1 MQTAAEVVQGVQAG
15 EFTAREII
23 DEQLRLIAS
32 LNPAYNALTSVFDV
46 PDEPVGP
53 LAGVV
58 FSVKDNIDVAGG
70 ATTHGLKSL
79 AGNVKTADA
88 PIVARLRAAGATPIA
103 HANMPTLN
111 ARGMH
116 TYSELAGHTINPWDA
131 TKSPGGS
138 SGGDAVAVATG
149 MVPIGIGNDSGGS
162 LRLPAFL
169 NGVCALKPSYG
180 RYPQGMIFG
189 QPDPSYP
196 TQVMTVE
203 GPLARTVADLRL
215 VHSLL
220 CGSDPSDPRTVPV
233 PATGAPVAKI
243 AGFVPGDPAVEEA
256 AKRLVDAGYE
266 VVAIS
271 PPRMDEA
278 AELSMRMITTPIAL
292 QFDEY
297 VAFAG
302 EDLAGYARNL
312 LAARPALDLGEFL
325 ALTGT
330 RLSVQREWAQLL
342 DRYPVVIGPVST
354 TPSFEPDQDRRS
366 PEALAEY
373 FEALKL
379 CEASSFVGVPS
390 VAVPTGL
397 RDGLPTGVQVISRM
411 YREDLAL
418 DAAAVLEVQLT
429 PSALGG

>member
-1 MQTAAEVVQGVQAG
+1 M
-15 EFTAREII
+15 FT
-23 DEQLRLIAS
+23 EQLQLIEA
-32 LNPAYNALTSVFDV
+32 LNPVYNALTTVFDV
-46 PDEPVGP
+46 PEEVTGP
-53 LAGVV
+53 LAGVT
-58 FSVKDNIDVAGG
+58 FSVKANIDVAGA

-79 AGNVKTADA
+79 TGNVKSADA
-88 PIVARLRAAGATPIA
+88 PIVARLRAAGATPIG

-131 TKSPGGS
+131 SKSPGGS

-149 MVPIGIGNDSGGS
+149 MVRIGIGNDSGGS

-180 RYPQGMIFG
+180 RYPQGAAFG
-189 QPDPSYP
+189 QADPSFP

-220 CGSDPSDPRTVPV
+220 CGADPADPRAVPV
-233 PATGAPVAKI
+233 PAHGSPAPKI
-243 AGFVPGDPAVEEA
+243 AGFVPGDPVVEEA
-256 AKRLVDAGYE
+256 AKRLVDVGYE
-266 VVAIS
+266 VEPVTA
-271 PPRMDEA
+271 PRVEEA
-278 AELSMRMITTPIAL
+278 SELAMRMISTPIAL

-302 EDLAGYARNL
+302 EDLAVYARNL
-312 LAARPALDLGEFL
+312 LEVRPGLDIGEFL
-325 ALTGT
+325 TLTGT
-330 RLSVQREWAQLL
+330 RLAIQREWARLL
-342 DRYPVVIGPVST
+342 DRYPVLIGPVST
-354 TPSFEPDQDRRS
+354 IPSFEPDQDRRG

-373 FEALKL
+373 FEAMKL
-379 CEASSFVGVPS
+379 CEATSFVGLPS

-397 RDGLPTGVQVISRM
+397 RDGLPTGVQVISRR

-418 DAAAVLEVQLT
+418 DAAAVLET
-429 PSALGG
+429 PLSPAVSAG

>member
-1 MQTAAEVVQGVQAG
+1 M
-15 EFTAREII
+15 FT
-23 DEQLRLIAS
+23 EQLQLIEA
-32 LNPAYNALTSVFDV
+32 LNPVYNALTTVFDV

-53 LAGVV
+53 LAGVT
-58 FSVKDNIDVAGG
+58 FSVKANIDVAGA

-79 AGNVKTADA
+79 IGNVKPADA
-88 PIVARLRAAGATPIA
+88 PIVARLRAAGATPIG

-131 TKSPGGS
+131 SKSPGGS

-149 MVPIGIGNDSGGS
+149 MVRIGIGNDSGGS

-180 RYPQGMIFG
+180 RYPQGAAFG
-189 QPDPSYP
+189 QADPSFP

-220 CGSDPSDPRTVPV
+220 CGSDPADPRAVPV
-233 PATGAPVAKI
+233 PADGPPAPKI
-243 AGFVPGDPAVEEA
+243 AGFVPGDPVAEEA
-256 AKRLVDAGYE
+256 AHRLAEAGYE
-266 VVAIS
+266 VDPVEV
-271 PPRMDEA
+271 PRLEEA
-278 AELSMRMITTPIAL
+278 ATLSLRMIATPIAL
-292 QFDEY
+292 GYEQFA
-297 VAFAG
+297 AFAG
-302 EDLAGYARNL
+302 EEVALFARHL
-312 LAARPALDLGEFL
+312 LEIRPALDLAEFL
-325 ALTGT
+325 AVTAT
-330 RLSVQREWAQLL
+330 RLAVQREWARLL
-342 DRYPVVIGPVST
+342 DRYPVLVGPVST
-354 TPSFEPDQDRRS
+354 IPSYEPDQDRHD
-366 PEALAEY
+366 PEALAAY
-373 FEALKL
+373 FDATKL
-379 CEASSFVGVPS
+379 CEASSFAGVPA

-418 DAAAVLEVQLT
+418 DAAAVLET
-429 PSALGG
+429 PLSPAVSAG

>member
-23 DEQLRLIAS
+23 DEQMRLIAS
-32 LNPAYNALTSVFDV
+32 LNPTYNALTSVLDV
-46 PDEPVGP
+46 PGEPVGP

-70 ATTHGLKSL
+70 ATTHGLKAL
-79 AGNVKTADA
+79 ADNIKTADA

-149 MVPIGIGNDSGGS
+149 MVPIGIGNDGGGS

-169 NGVCALKPSYG
+169 NGICALKPSYG
-180 RYPQGMIFG
+180 RYPQGSIYG
-189 QPDPSYP
+189 QPDPSFP
-196 TQVMTVE
+196 TQVVTVE

-215 VHSLL
+215 IHSLL
-220 CGSDPSDPRTVPV
+220 CGADPADPRAVPV
-233 PATGAPVAKI
+233 PASGMPVPRA

-256 AKRLVDAGYE
+256 AQRLADAGYE
-266 VVAIS
+266 VEPVS
-271 PPRMDEA
+271 LPRLDEA
-278 AELSMRMITTPIAL
+278 ATLSARMIATPIAL
-292 QFDEY
+292 GYEEFA
-297 VAFAG
+297 AFAG
-302 EDLAGYARNL
+302 EDVALYIRFL
-312 LAARPALDLGEFL
+312 LEARPGLDLAEFV
-325 ALTGT
+325 AMTST
-330 RLSVQREWAQLL
+330 RLAIQREWGRLL
-342 DRYPVVIGPVST
+342 DRYPVVVGPVST
-354 TPSFEPDQDRRS
+354 TPSFEPDQERRS
-366 PEALAEY
+366 LEALFEY

-379 CEASSFVGVPS
+379 CEASSFLGVPS

-418 DAAAVLEVQLT
+418 DAAAVLET
-429 PSALGG
+429 PLSPAVLAG

>member
-1 MQTAAEVVQGVQAG
+1 M
-15 EFTAREII
+15 FT
-23 DEQLRLIAS
+23 EQLQRIES
-32 LNPAYNALTSVFDV
+32 LNSVYNALTTVFDE
-46 PDEPVGP
+46 PDEPTGP
-53 LAGVV
+53 LAGVL
-58 FSVKDNIDVAGG
+58 FSVKANIDVAGQ

-79 AGNVKTADA
+79 TGNVKTADA

-149 MVPIGIGNDSGGS
+149 MVRIGIGNDGGGS
-162 LRLPAFL
+162 LRLPGFL

-180 RYPQGMIFG
+180 RYPQAATYG
-189 QPDPSYP
+189 QQEPSFP
-196 TQVMTVE
+196 VQVLTVE
-203 GPLARTVADLRL
+203 GPLARSVADLRL
-215 VHSLL
+215 VHELV
-220 CGSDPSDPRTVPV
+220 CGWDPSDPRTVPV
-233 PATGAPVAKI
+233 PAVGSPVARI
-243 AGFVPGDPAVEEA
+243 AGFVPGDPTVEEA
-256 AKRLVDAGYE
+256 AKRLVDAGYA
-266 VVAIS
+266 VAEIS
-271 PPRMDEA
+271 PPRVEEA
-278 AELSMRMITTPIAL
+278 SELAMRMVATPIAL
-292 QFDEY
+292 GFDDFI
-297 VAFAG
+297 AFAG
-302 EDLAGYARNL
+302 EDLAVYARNL
-312 LAARPALDLGEFL
+312 LAVRPGLDIGEFL

-330 RLSVQREWAQLL
+330 RLAIQREWARLL

-373 FEALKL
+373 FEAMKL
-379 CEASSFVGVPS
+379 CEATSFVGLPS

-418 DAAAVLEVQLT
+418 DAAEVLEVQLT
-429 PSALGG
+429 PSVSAG

>member
-1 MQTAAEVVQGVQAG
+1 MGM
-15 EFTAREII
+15 FT
-23 DEQLRLIAS
+23 EQLQLIET
-32 LNPAYNALTSVFDV
+32 LNPVYNALTSVFDV
-46 PDEPVGP
+46 PEVPDEPDGP

-58 FSVKDNIDVAGG
+58 FSVKANIDVAGA

-79 AGNVKTADA
+79 TGNVKSSDA
-88 PIVARLRAAGATPIA
+88 PIVARLRAAGATPIG

-111 ARGMH
+111 ARGLH

-149 MVPIGIGNDSGGS
+149 MVRFGIGNDGGGS

-169 NGVCALKPSYG
+169 NGICALKPSYG
-180 RYPQGMIFG
+180 RYPQGSIYG
-189 QPDPSYP
+189 QPDPSFP

-215 VHSLL
+215 VHDLL

-233 PATGAPVAKI
+233 PATGSPVARI
-243 AGFVPGDPAVEEA
+243 AGFVPGDPVVEEA

-266 VVAIS
+266 VVAVT
-271 PPRMDEA
+271 PPRVEEA
-278 AELSMRMITTPIAL
+278 SELAMRMIATPIAL
-292 QFDEY
+292 GFDEY

-302 EDLAGYARNL
+302 EDLAVYARNL
-312 LAARPALDLGEFL
+312 LAVRPGLDLGEFL

-330 RLSVQREWAQLL
+330 RLAVQREWAQLL
-342 DRYPVVIGPVST
+342 DRYPVLIAPVST
-354 TPSFEPDQDRRS
+354 TPSFEPEDDRRG
-366 PEALAEY
+366 PQALAAY
-373 FEALKL
+373 FEAMKM
-379 CEASSFVGVPS
+379 CEVTSFVGVPS

-418 DAAAVLEVQLT
+418 DAAAVLET
-429 PSALGG
+429 PLSPAVSAG